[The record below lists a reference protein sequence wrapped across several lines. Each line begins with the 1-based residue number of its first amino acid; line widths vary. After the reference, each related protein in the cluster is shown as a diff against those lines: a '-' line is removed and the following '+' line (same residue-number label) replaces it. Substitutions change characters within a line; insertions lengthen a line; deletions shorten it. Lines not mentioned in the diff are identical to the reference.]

1 MRTMQIKVK
10 FDGYAEHGEG
20 SYLLQLNIVTN
31 RKMGLLYRLKEPTPL
46 WGDPFISGNINRGMG
61 LFGGMCGSLIEFHVT
76 G

>member
-1 MRTMQIKVK
+1 MLINGKMRTMQIKVK

-46 WGDPFISGNINRGMG
+46 
-61 LFGGMCGSLIEFHVT
+61 
-76 G
+76 